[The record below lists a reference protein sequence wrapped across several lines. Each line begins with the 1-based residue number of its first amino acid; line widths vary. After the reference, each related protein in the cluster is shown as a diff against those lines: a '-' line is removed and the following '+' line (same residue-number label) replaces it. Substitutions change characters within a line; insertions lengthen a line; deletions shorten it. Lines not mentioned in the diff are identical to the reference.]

1 MPRFSTTFAWPLTTM
16 TDASP
21 IVRACAYVRVSTR
34 QQADHDLSIP
44 DQLAAIRRY
53 AESKGWKIVEEFVE
67 AGASARDSDRP
78 VLTSMMDEALA
89 EPPRFTKIVVH
100 SYSRFFRDEVM
111 FELFRR
117 QAEANGV
124 EIISITQEF
133 GDGPGAD
140 MVRRITALM
149 DEMSSVETAKHVRR
163 TMLENARQG
172 YWNGS
177 TAPIGYK
184 TVVADLRG
192 KKEKKKLDIDPEHA
206 STVKMIFKLYLEGD
220 GVNGPLGI
228 KNIVK
233 YLNDHGFKNKQG
245 RCFQVSFVSKILKD
259 EVYVGRAWYN
269 VKDSR
274 TGRLRP
280 KEEWICV
287 RVPPLIDEA
296 DFQRVQT
303 QLELRSPKSIAPR
316 LVNSPVL
323 LSGLAKCG
331 ACGARMRRQ
340 TGKGGRYVYYRCS
353 AKIRFSS
360 STGCARCNINADVL
374 DEVVMDRLCDEL
386 LTAKRVMKIVAEVA
400 SYRAAGMDQA
410 KVALG
415 DLQKQK
421 ASHQKKLMNLMDA
434 LADGI
439 VESTEIFR
447 TKMKSVETDLARVT
461 GLIEDHE
468 RVISSRVEEITVEE
482 AHAFATEIKAKLK
495 AASPTLQK
503 RILRSFVSEVF
514 VSNDNIAIVGQKS
527 NLAEIVTG
535 SIK

>member
-1 MPRFSTTFAWPLTTM
+1 MSDT
-16 TDASP
+16 SP
-21 IVRACAYVRVSTR
+21 IVQACAYVRVSTK

-78 VLTSMMDEALA
+78 VLMSMMDEALSDC
-89 EPPRFTKIVVH
+89 PRFTKVIVH
-100 SYSRFFRDEVM
+100 SYSRFYRDEVM
-111 FELFRR
+111 FELSRR
-117 QAEANGV
+117 KMAANGV
-124 EIISITQEF
+124 DIVSMTQEF

-140 MVRRITALM
+140 LVRRITALM

-177 TAPIGYK
+177 MAPIGYR
-184 TVVADLRG
+184 TVVADIRG

-206 STVKMIFKLYLEGD
+206 QTVKLIFKLYLEGD

-245 RCFQVSFVSKILKD
+245 GRFHVSFVSKILKD

-274 TGRLRP
+274 TGRVRP
-280 KEEWICV
+280 REEWICV
-287 RVPPLIDEA
+287 DVPPLIDEA
-296 DFQRVQT
+296 EFQRVQT
-303 QLELRSPKSIAPR
+303 QLELRSPASTAPR

-331 ACGARMRRQ
+331 ACGARMRRE
-340 TGKGGRYVYYRCS
+340 TGKSGRYVYYRCS
-353 AKIRFSS
+353 AKIRFGTSA
-360 STGCARCNINADVL
+360 GCAQCNINADILDDIVL
-374 DEVVMDRLCDEL
+374 ERLCDEL
-386 LTAKRVMKIVAEVA
+386 LSAERVMRIVAEVA

-410 KVALG
+410 KLALS

-421 ASHQKKLMNLMDA
+421 ATYEKKLGNLMDA

-439 VESTEIFR
+439 IEASDLFR
-447 TKMKSVETDLARVT
+447 AKMKAVQEDVERVA

-468 RVISSRVEEITVEE
+468 RVISSRIEEISIQQ
-482 AHAFATEIKAKLK
+482 AHAFATEIRAKLK
-495 AASPTLQK
+495 EASPTLQK

-527 NLAEIVTG
+527 ALAEIVTG